1 MEEIVTF
8 KYDLVTYFWKFF
20 LRNISSLREFLLLIF
35 GNCALWSCGISM
47 KNVNLCWAF
56 FLYHFVQA
64 IWFPFT
70 YKNGMCY
77 LFNLISRNQEHFLV
91 GFKNLKMILRHG
103 GRGEYYNYVG
113 GSYRNA
119 ESFFVNCIFL
129 YFCVFSAVSKEK
141 RDIKNFLGST
151 YERDSQS

>member
-1 MEEIVTF
+1 M
-8 KYDLVTYFWKFF
+8 Y
-20 LRNISSLREFLLLIF
+20 
-35 GNCALWSCGISM
+35 
-47 KNVNLCWAF
+47 
-56 FLYHFVQA
+56 
-64 IWFPFT
+64 
-70 YKNGMCY
+70 Y
-77 LFNLISRNQEHFLV
+77 LFNLISRNQEYFLV
-91 GFKNLKMILRHG
+91 DFKNIKMILRHG